1 MPRNPTLFTIT
12 VPITKKMM
20 DGAIGAS
27 TYELEDYD
35 AKHYKAAGL
44 SVKKL
49 RAELAND
56 ERFRKELTRQMIGTS
71 KQAIMDAFDYS
82 DISVSEHPTI
92 KAAIKQLD
100 QAVEAEE
107 KQTQRDREAER
118 IKDATK
124 LLTSAGF
131 RVVRG

>member
-1 MPRNPTLFTIT
+1 MPRNPTLFTIEI
-12 VPITKKMM
+12 PITKKIM
-20 DGAIGAS
+20 DGAIDAS
-27 TYELEDYD
+27 TYELEGYD
-35 AKHYKAAGL
+35 AEHYKAAGL

-71 KQAIMDAFDYS
+71 KQAILDAFDYS

-100 QAVEAEE
+100 SAVEAEE